1 MSANAS
7 KAPTWRSQNYPL
19 SVMSQTIIDLMR
31 HGEPVGGRKYR
42 GQRDDPLS
50 EKGWAEMRAKV
61 TGLAPWHRVIS
72 SPLSRCR
79 AFAEELTLGKG
90 LPLHVDER
98 LKEVCFGVWEGK
110 TRAQLNDEDPQQLP
124 RFRADPV
131 NARPAGAEPLEQ
143 FYRRVVA
150 ALDEIIARH
159 RHEHLLIICHA
170 GVMRMVLAHVLEIP
184 LIHAY
189 RIEVASAALSRLI
202 FDAGA
207 SPRLVF
213 HDGRLE

>member
-1 MSANAS
+1 VSE
-7 KAPTWRSQNYPL
+7 TL
-19 SVMSQTIIDLMR
+19 IDLLR
-31 HGEPVGGRKYR
+31 HGEPLGGRKYR
-42 GQRDDPLS
+42 GQMDDPLS
-50 EKGWAEMRAKV
+50 EKGWAQMRRKV
-61 TGLAPWHRVIS
+61 AGHAPWQRVIS

-79 AFAEELTLGKG
+79 AFAEELAAGHG

-98 LKEVCFGVWEGK
+98 LKEVGFGVWEGK
-110 TRAQLNDEDPQQLP
+110 TAGQLNAEDLQQLP

-170 GVMRMVLAHVLEIP
+170 GVMRMALAYVLEIP
-184 LIHAY
+184 LNHAY
-189 RIEVASAALSRLI
+189 RIEVASAALSRLA
-202 FDAGA
+202 FDADA

-213 HDGRLE
+213 HDGRME

>member
-1 MSANAS
+1 MNE
-7 KAPTWRSQNYPL
+7 TL
-19 SVMSQTIIDLMR
+19 IDLMR
-31 HGEPVGGRKYR
+31 HGEPLGGSKYR
-42 GQRDDPLS
+42 GQLDDPLS
-50 EKGWAEMRAKV
+50 EKGWAQMREKL
-61 TGLAPWHRVIS
+61 GGHAPWQQVIS

-79 AFAEELTLGKG
+79 EFAEELAVDHG

-110 TRAQLNDEDPQQLP
+110 TAAQLNEENPQQLP

-150 ALDEIIARH
+150 ALDEIVARH

-170 GVMRMVLAHVLEIP
+170 GVMRMALTHVLDVP
-184 LIHAY
+184 LNRAY
-189 RIEVASAALSRLI
+189 RIEVGHAALSRLA
-202 FDAGA
+202 FDADA

-213 HDGRLE
+213 HDGRLK